1 MPVADLH
8 YITPE
13 CRLIV
18 VATSVADAKV
28 EWHHVSA
35 SVVLHVRD
43 RYPNTVFKYIQFHPV
58 GPKTSSHPTQPR
70 PH

>member
-1 MPVADLH
+1 M
-8 YITPE
+8 
-13 CRLIV
+13 V

-43 RYPNTVFKYIQFHPV
+43 RYPNTDFKY
-58 GPKTSSHPTQPR
+58 SSAPSGWAKNIKSS
-70 PH
+70 